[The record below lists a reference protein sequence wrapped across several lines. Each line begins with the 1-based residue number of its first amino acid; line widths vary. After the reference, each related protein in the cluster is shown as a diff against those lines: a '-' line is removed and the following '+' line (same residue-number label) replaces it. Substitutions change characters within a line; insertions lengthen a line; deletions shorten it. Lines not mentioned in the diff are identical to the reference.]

1 METTNVN
8 AAREL
13 LIWYSLASYAICLLL
28 GAIVVNSAASKRAAR
43 VSKAPAYLGILLLA
57 PLSWPFVLL
66 GFIYTVTA
74 SRASRASRDE
84 RSIDG
89 KEICKAEEHYHR
101 DDRGFL
107 HACYHKAK
115 TNYVGFFVG
124 MTVSFPF
131 EHYLYEKVWPFT
143 LITKWL
149 LG

>member
-8 AAREL
+8 SLREL
-13 LIWYSLASYAICLLL
+13 LIWYFLWSYAVCLLL
-28 GAIVVNSAASKRAAR
+28 GAYAVNAVAR
-43 VSKAPAYLGILLLA
+43 NKTARGSKAAAFLALLILS

-66 GFIYTVTA
+66 GSIYTVTA
-74 SRASRASRDE
+74 SRATRDE